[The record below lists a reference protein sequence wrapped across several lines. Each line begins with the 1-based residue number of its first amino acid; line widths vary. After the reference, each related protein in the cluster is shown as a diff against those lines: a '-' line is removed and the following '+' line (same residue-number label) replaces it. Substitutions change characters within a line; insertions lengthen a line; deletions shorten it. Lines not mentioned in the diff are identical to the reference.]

1 LLPRVAVPDVPKT
14 LSVHLNREG
23 PRDLDPEA
31 AALETDR
38 SFVLEFV
45 NHGQPLHVHVHPDDV
60 LDGVVTPAETQVYV
74 DEAETR
80 SVDVAVPRGAGP
92 LEGRLQLVTGYGAE
106 ESAVA
111 VSVTSERKD
120 GGPDVAVDDTLT
132 EKETPADPDTAAS
145 VTQVVTPVA
154 LAGVAVLVAAAAAIA
169 VPDAGALAVGV
180 AGVLAGVAVAAY
192 ELFR

>member
-1 LLPRVAVPDVPKT
+1 MPET
-14 LSVHLNREG
+14 LSVHLNRGG
-23 PRDLDPEA
+23 PRELDAER

-45 NHGQPLHVHVHPDDV
+45 NHGQPLHVHLRPSEA

-74 DEAETR
+74 DEGETR
-80 SVDVAVPRGAGP
+80 RVDVSVPRQSASV
-92 LEGRLQLVTGYGAE
+92 EGTLDVVTGYGAE
-106 ESAVA
+106 EATVA
-111 VSVTSERKD
+111 ISVTSERKD
-120 GGPDVAVDDTLT
+120 GGPDVAVDDTLA
-132 EKETPADPDTAAS
+132 EKTPAEPDATTS
-145 VTQVVTPVA
+145 VTEVVTPVV
-154 LAGVAVLVAAAAAIA
+154 LAATVVVAAAAVAVA

>member
-1 LLPRVAVPDVPKT
+1 VPET

-23 PRDLDPEA
+23 PRELDVER

-45 NHGQPLHVHVHPDDV
+45 NHGQPLHVHLHPSET

-74 DEAETR
+74 EEEATR
-80 SVDVAVPRGAGP
+80 RVDVSVPRQSGP
-92 LEGRLQLVTGYGAE
+92 VEGTLGVVTGYGAE
-106 ESAVA
+106 EASVA

-120 GGPDVAVDDTLT
+120 GGPDVAVDDTLA
-132 EKETPADPDTAAS
+132 EKTAVEPDTTSS
-145 VTQVVTPVA
+145 VSQVVTPLV
-154 LAGVAVLVAAAAAIA
+154 LAATVVVVAAAVAVA

-180 AGVLAGVAVAAY
+180 VGVLAGVAVAAY

>member
-1 LLPRVAVPDVPKT
+1 MPET

-23 PRDLDPEA
+23 PRELDVER

-45 NHGQPLHVHVHPDDV
+45 NHGQPLHVHLHPSET

-74 DEAETR
+74 DEGETR
-80 SVDVAVPRGAGP
+80 PVDVSVPRQSGP
-92 LEGRLQLVTGYGAE
+92 VEGTLDVVTGYGAE
-106 ESAVA
+106 EATVA

-120 GGPDVAVDDTLT
+120 GGPDVAVDDTLA
-132 EKETPADPDTAAS
+132 EKTGAESEATTSMTA
-145 VTQVVTPVA
+145 VVTPVV
-154 LAGVAVLVAAAAAIA
+154 LAATVVVVAAAVAIA